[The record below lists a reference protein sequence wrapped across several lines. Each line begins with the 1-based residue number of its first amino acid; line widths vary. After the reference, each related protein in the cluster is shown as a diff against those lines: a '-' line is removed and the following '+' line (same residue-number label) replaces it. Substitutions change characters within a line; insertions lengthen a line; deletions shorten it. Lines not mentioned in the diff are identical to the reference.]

1 MNEQRCTTLNL
12 LHILG
17 KKWSVPTL
25 EELYYSKNNIQF
37 NELNRRVAG
46 ITPKNLTSTLR
57 ELNLLGLIKKMDM
70 SIGNSK
76 RIEYSI
82 TKNGELAV
90 SLIKTTK
97 EYGAYITNGE
107 ERSCRSRKCIE
118 CADFK
123 NL

>member
-1 MNEQRCTTLNL
+1 M
-12 LHILG
+12 HILG
-17 KKWSVPTL
+17 KKWSIPIL

-37 NELNRRVAG
+37 NELNRRITGV
-46 ITPKNLTSTLR
+46 TPKNLTSTLQ
-57 ELNLLGLIKKMDM
+57 ELNILGLIKKMDM

-76 RIEYSI
+76 HVEYSI
-82 TKNGELAV
+82 TKSGELAI

-107 ERSCRSRKCIE
+107 DKSCRSRKCIE
-118 CADFK
+118 CDNFK

>member
-1 MNEQRCTTLNL
+1 M

-17 KKWSVPTL
+17 KKWSIPIL

-46 ITPKNLTSTLR
+46 VTPKNLTSTLQ
-57 ELNLLGLIKKMDM
+57 ELNFLGLIKKIDM
-70 SIGNSK
+70 SVGNSK
-76 RIEYSI
+76 HIEYSI

-97 EYGAYITNGE
+97 EYGAYITKGE
-107 ERSCRSRKCIE
+107 EKSCRSRKCIE
-118 CADFK
+118 CDGFK
-123 NL
+123 SL